1 MPPKISV
8 LVIAHYNYEAALFVV
23 VCSPRVGAA
32 PLNPHGSRPKIHS
45 TMAQTSIH
53 FQAVKGGSE
62 EHNKRTKKLDYV
74 HHELSSQNDYWE
86 SDTQEARLAFVT
98 ANAKAKTG
106 RKMQA
111 KATPI
116 REAVVVISQ
125 ETTMDD
131 LKKLAKRF
139 NDRFGIDVFQIAIH
153 KDEGYR
159 KGKDGLKLNLHAHL
173 VADWTDH
180 QSGKSLKLN
189 RNDMSEMQTIC
200 AEVLGMERGKSSEKQ
215 HLSAIQYKIAAEEQR
230 AEAIE
235 SKTRGLGIIQKNL
248 SNDISDLLVEV
259 KTKSKECDRLAL
271 SAKNMGRILELNT
284 EEAKKKALINERLS
298 EEGKSLREEKE
309 RLRNDILGLTAQKE
323 EIGNEAESLAD
334 VVQAAR
340 SDLFHLNAQK
350 IAVSG
355 EILNLNQ
362 ERDKAQREA
371 EEAKAQKR
379 AAKAEA
385 AKGLAVGAANKIGN
399 VLGFGKEAKQ
409 LKELPK
415 QLDAARAEGEKAAV
429 TKILDVARLNFGDK
443 EVTPEMI
450 GKAWRSKWDEAKN
463 ARAETERQVK
473 NATAHAS
480 GLEKILDAFLAI
492 PIIRACVH
500 AIVSFVRQGRRSFS
514 TEDTA
519 ILKTALGG
527 APDNAAALRKIA
539 YYHGGAYA
547 QPHLSSFWD
556 RAEMC
561 MQKIARGE
569 NQEQDQDISQGRRW
583 HL

>member
-1 MPPKISV
+1 
-8 LVIAHYNYEAALFVV
+8 
-23 VCSPRVGAA
+23 
-32 PLNPHGSRPKIHS
+32 
-45 TMAQTSIH
+45 MAQTSIH

-74 HHELSSQNDYWE
+74 HHERSSMNEYWE

-98 ANAKAKTG
+98 QNAKAKTG

-116 REAVVVISQ
+116 REAVVVI
-125 ETTMDD
+125 EDTTTMDD

-189 RNDMSEMQTIC
+189 RNDMAEMQTIC

-215 HLSAIQYKIAAEEQR
+215 HLSAIQFKIAAEEQR
-230 AEAIE
+230 AEAQTKAIALQSVLGGLAIHAAKQEQETIE

-309 RLRNDILGLTAQKE
+309 RLRNDILGLTTQKE
-323 EIGNEAESLAD
+323 EIGSEAESLAD

-340 SDLFHLNAQK
+340 SDLFQLNAQK

-355 EILNLNQ
+355 EIQNLNQ

-379 AAKAEA
+379 TAEAEA

-443 EVTPEMI
+443 AVTPEMI

-519 ILKTALGG
+519 ILRTALGG
-527 APDNAAALRKIA
+527 DPDNAAALRKIA

-547 QPHLSSFWD
+547 QPHLSSYWD

>member
-1 MPPKISV
+1 M
-8 LVIAHYNYEAALFVV
+8 LVIAYYNYEAALFVV

-259 KTKSKECDRLAL
+259 KTKSKECDRLGL

-309 RLRNDILGLTAQKE
+309 RLRNDILGLTTQKE

-385 AKGLAVGAANKIGN
+385 AKGLAVGVANKIGN

>member
-1 MPPKISV
+1 V
-8 LVIAHYNYEAALFVV
+8 LVIVHYNYEAALFVV

-248 SNDISDLLVEV
+248 SNDISDLLVEI

-309 RLRNDILGLTAQKE
+309 RLRNDILGLTTQKE

-450 GKAWRSKWDEAKN
+450 GKAWRRKWDEAKN

-527 APDNAAALRKIA
+527 DPDNAAALRKIA
-539 YYHGGAYA
+539 YYHGG
-547 QPHLSSFWD
+547 
-556 RAEMC
+556 
-561 MQKIARGE
+561 GE
-569 NQEQDQDISQGRRW
+569 FVFFVP
-583 HL
+583 L

>member
-1 MPPKISV
+1 
-8 LVIAHYNYEAALFVV
+8 
-23 VCSPRVGAA
+23 
-32 PLNPHGSRPKIHS
+32 
-45 TMAQTSIH
+45 MAQTSIH

-74 HHELSSQNDYWE
+74 HHELSSQNDYWQ

-98 ANAKAKTG
+98 QNAKAKTG

-116 REAVVVISQ
+116 REAVVVI
-125 ETTMDD
+125 EDTTTMDD

-153 KDEGYR
+153 KDEGY
-159 KGKDGLKLNLHAHL
+159 KKSKDGIKLNLHAHL

-180 QSGKSLKLN
+180 ESGKSLKLN
-189 RNDMSEMQTIC
+189 RNDMAEMQTIC

-230 AEAIE
+230 AEAIK

-271 SAKNMGRILELNT
+271 SAKNMGRILEYNT

-309 RLRNDILGLTAQKE
+309 RLRNDILGLTTQKE
-323 EIGNEAESLAD
+323 EIGSEAESLAD

-340 SDLFHLNAQK
+340 IDLFHLNAQK

-379 AAKAEA
+379 TAEAEA
-385 AKGLAVGAANKIGN
+385 AKGLAVGAAKKLGN
-399 VLGFGKEAKQ
+399 VLGFGSEAKQ
-409 LKELPK
+409 LKELPQK
-415 QLDAARAEGEKAAV
+415 LEEARTEGEKAAV

-527 APDNAAALRKIA
+527 DPDNAAALRKIA

-547 QPHLSSFWD
+547 QPHLSSYWD

-569 NQEQDQDISQGRRW
+569 NQEQDQNISQGRRW

>member
-1 MPPKISV
+1 
-8 LVIAHYNYEAALFVV
+8 
-23 VCSPRVGAA
+23 
-32 PLNPHGSRPKIHS
+32 
-45 TMAQTSIH
+45 MAQTSIH

-74 HHELSSQNDYWE
+74 HHELSSQNDYWQ

-98 ANAKAKTG
+98 QNAKAKTG

-131 LKKLAKRF
+131 LKNLSKRL

-153 KDEGYR
+153 KDEGY
-159 KGKDGLKLNLHAHL
+159 KKSKDGIKLNLHAHL

-189 RNDMSEMQTIC
+189 RNDMAEMQTIC

-230 AEAIE
+230 AEDIE

-309 RLRNDILGLTAQKE
+309 RLRNDILGLTTQKE

-379 AAKAEA
+379 AAEAEA

-519 ILKTALGG
+519 ILRTALGG
-527 APDNAAALRKIA
+527 DPDNAAALRKIA

-547 QPHLSSFWD
+547 QPHLSSYWD

>member
-1 MPPKISV
+1 
-8 LVIAHYNYEAALFVV
+8 
-23 VCSPRVGAA
+23 
-32 PLNPHGSRPKIHS
+32 
-45 TMAQTSIH
+45 MAQTSIH
-53 FQAVKGGSE
+53 FQAVKGGSA

-74 HHELSSQNDYWE
+74 HHELSSQNDYWQ

-98 ANAKAKTG
+98 QNAKAKTG

-116 REAVVVISQ
+116 REAVVVI
-125 ETTMDD
+125 EDTTTMDD

-153 KDEGYR
+153 KDEGY
-159 KGKDGLKLNLHAHL
+159 KKSKDGIKLNLHAHL

-180 QSGKSLKLN
+180 ESGKSLKLN
-189 RNDMSEMQTIC
+189 RNDMAEMQTIC
-200 AEVLGMERGKSSEKQ
+200 AEVLCMERGKSSEKQ

-230 AEAIE
+230 AEAIK

-271 SAKNMGRILELNT
+271 SAKNMGRILEYNT

-309 RLRNDILGLTAQKE
+309 RLRNDILGLTTQKE
-323 EIGNEAESLAD
+323 EIGSEAESLAD

-379 AAKAEA
+379 TAEAEA
-385 AKGLAVGAANKIGN
+385 AKGLAVGAAKKLGN
-399 VLGFGKEAKQ
+399 VLGFGSEAKQ
-409 LKELPK
+409 LKELPQK
-415 QLDAARAEGEKAAV
+415 LEEARTEGEKAAV

-527 APDNAAALRKIA
+527 DPDNAAALRKIA

-547 QPHLSSFWD
+547 QPHLSSYWD

-569 NQEQDQDISQGRRW
+569 NQEQDQNISQGRRW

>member
-1 MPPKISV
+1 M
-8 LVIAHYNYEAALFVV
+8 
-23 VCSPRVGAA
+23 GAA

-74 HHELSSQNDYWE
+74 HHELSSQNDYWQ

-98 ANAKAKTG
+98 QNAKAKTG

-153 KDEGYR
+153 RDEGYR
-159 KGKDGLKLNLHAHL
+159 KGKDGLKLNLHAHM

-180 QSGKSLKLN
+180 ATGKSLKLN
-189 RNDMSEMQTIC
+189 RNDMAEMQTIC

-215 HLSAIQYKIAAEEQR
+215 HLSAIQFKIAAEEQR
-230 AEAIE
+230 AEDIE

-259 KTKSKECDRLAL
+259 KNKSKECDRLAL
-271 SAKNMGRILELNT
+271 SAKNFERMLELNT

-298 EEGKSLREEKE
+298 NEGKSLREQKE
-309 RLRNDILGLTAQKE
+309 RLRNDILWLTTQKE
-323 EIGNEAESLAD
+323 EIGSEAESLAD

-379 AAKAEA
+379 AAEAEA
-385 AKGLAVGAANKIGN
+385 AKGLAVGAVNKIGN

-409 LKELPK
+409 LKELPQ
-415 QLDAARAEGEKAAV
+415 QLEAARAEGKKAAIAE
-429 TKILDVARLNFGDK
+429 ILAVAKLNFGGK
-443 EVTPEMI
+443 EVTPEMV
-450 GKAWRSKWDEAKN
+450 GKSWRSQFDEAKN

-527 APDNAAALRKIA
+527 DPDNAAALRKIA
-539 YYHGGAYA
+539 YYNGGAYA
-547 QPHLSSFWD
+547 QPHLSSDWD
-556 RAEMC
+556 RAERC
-561 MQKIARGE
+561 MEQIARGE
-569 NQEQDQDISQGRRW
+569 NQEQDLGRSQGRRW

>member
-1 MPPKISV
+1 
-8 LVIAHYNYEAALFVV
+8 
-23 VCSPRVGAA
+23 
-32 PLNPHGSRPKIHS
+32 
-45 TMAQTSIH
+45 MAQTSIH

-74 HHELSSQNDYWE
+74 HHELSSQNDYWQ

-98 ANAKAKTG
+98 QNAKAKTG

-116 REAVVVISQ
+116 REAVVVI
-125 ETTMDD
+125 ENTTTMDD

-153 KDEGYR
+153 KDEGY
-159 KGKDGLKLNLHAHL
+159 KKSKDGIKLNLHAHL

-180 QSGKSLKLN
+180 ESGKSLKLN
-189 RNDMSEMQTIC
+189 RNDMAEMQTIC

-230 AEAIE
+230 AEAIK

-271 SAKNMGRILELNT
+271 SAKNMGRILEYNT

-309 RLRNDILGLTAQKE
+309 RLRNDILGLTTQKE
-323 EIGNEAESLAD
+323 EIGSEAESLAD

-379 AAKAEA
+379 TAEAEA
-385 AKGLAVGAANKIGN
+385 AKGLAVGAAKKLGN
-399 VLGFGKEAKQ
+399 VLGFGSEAKQ
-409 LKELPK
+409 LKELPQK
-415 QLDAARAEGEKAAV
+415 LEEARTEGEKAAV

-527 APDNAAALRKIA
+527 DPDNAAALRKIA

-547 QPHLSSFWD
+547 QPHLSSYWD

-569 NQEQDQDISQGRRW
+569 NQEQDQNISQGRRW

>member
-1 MPPKISV
+1 
-8 LVIAHYNYEAALFVV
+8 
-23 VCSPRVGAA
+23 
-32 PLNPHGSRPKIHS
+32 
-45 TMAQTSIH
+45 MAQTSIH

-74 HHELSSQNDYWE
+74 HHELSSQNGYWQ

-98 ANAKAKTG
+98 QNAKAKTG

-116 REAVVVISQ
+116 REAVVVI
-125 ETTMDD
+125 EDTTTMDD

-153 KDEGYR
+153 KDEGY
-159 KGKDGLKLNLHAHL
+159 KKSKDGIKLNLHAHL

-180 QSGKSLKLN
+180 ESGKSLKLN
-189 RNDMSEMQTIC
+189 RNDMAEMQTIC

-230 AEAIE
+230 AEAIK

-271 SAKNMGRILELNT
+271 RAKNMGRILEYNT

-309 RLRNDILGLTAQKE
+309 RLRNDILGLTTQKE
-323 EIGNEAESLAD
+323 EIGSEAESLAD

-379 AAKAEA
+379 TAEAEA
-385 AKGLAVGAANKIGN
+385 AKGLAVGAAKKLGN
-399 VLGFGKEAKQ
+399 VLGFGSEAKQ
-409 LKELPK
+409 LKELPQK
-415 QLDAARAEGEKAAV
+415 LEEARTEGEKAAV

-527 APDNAAALRKIA
+527 DPDNAAALRKIA

-547 QPHLSSFWD
+547 QPHLSSYWD

-569 NQEQDQDISQGRRW
+569 NQEQDQNISQGRRW

>member
-1 MPPKISV
+1 M

-259 KTKSKECDRLAL
+259 KTKSKECDRLGL

-309 RLRNDILGLTAQKE
+309 RLRNDILGLTTQKE

-385 AKGLAVGAANKIGN
+385 AKGLAVGVANKIGN

>member
-1 MPPKISV
+1 
-8 LVIAHYNYEAALFVV
+8 
-23 VCSPRVGAA
+23 
-32 PLNPHGSRPKIHS
+32 
-45 TMAQTSIH
+45 MAQTSIH

-74 HHELSSQNDYWE
+74 HHERSSMNEYWE

-98 ANAKAKTG
+98 QNAKAKTG

-116 REAVVVISQ
+116 REAVVVIR
-125 ETTMDD
+125 EDTTMDD

-271 SAKNMGRILELNT
+271 SAKNMGRILEYNT

-309 RLRNDILGLTAQKE
+309 RLRNDILGLTTQKE
-323 EIGNEAESLAD
+323 EIGSEAESLAD

-350 IAVSG
+350 TAVSG

-379 AAKAEA
+379 AAEAEA

-519 ILKTALGG
+519 ILRTALGG
-527 APDNAAALRKIA
+527 DPDNAAALRKIA

-547 QPHLSSFWD
+547 QPHLSSYWD

-569 NQEQDQDISQGRRW
+569 NQEQDQNISQGRRW

>member
-1 MPPKISV
+1 M

-200 AEVLGMERGKSSEKQ
+200 AEILGMERGKSSEKQ

-309 RLRNDILGLTAQKE
+309 RLRNDILGLTTQKE

-415 QLDAARAEGEKAAV
+415 QLDTARAEGEKAAV

-527 APDNAAALRKIA
+527 DPDNAAALRKIA

-547 QPHLSSFWD
+547 QPHLSSYWD

>member
-1 MPPKISV
+1 
-8 LVIAHYNYEAALFVV
+8 
-23 VCSPRVGAA
+23 
-32 PLNPHGSRPKIHS
+32 
-45 TMAQTSIH
+45 MAQTSIH

-86 SDTQEARLAFVT
+86 SDTQEARLAFVA

-309 RLRNDILGLTAQKE
+309 RLRNDILWLTTQKE

-527 APDNAAALRKIA
+527 DPDNAAALRKIA

-547 QPHLSSFWD
+547 QPHLSSYWD

>member
-1 MPPKISV
+1 
-8 LVIAHYNYEAALFVV
+8 
-23 VCSPRVGAA
+23 
-32 PLNPHGSRPKIHS
+32 
-45 TMAQTSIH
+45 MAQTSIH

-74 HHELSSQNDYWE
+74 HHERSSMNEYWE

-98 ANAKAKTG
+98 QNAKAKTG

-116 REAVVVISQ
+116 REAVVVI
-125 ETTMDD
+125 EDTTTMDD

-271 SAKNMGRILELNT
+271 SAKNMGRILEYNT

-309 RLRNDILGLTAQKE
+309 RLRNDILGLTTQKE
-323 EIGNEAESLAD
+323 EIGSEAESLAD

-379 AAKAEA
+379 TAEAEA
-385 AKGLAVGAANKIGN
+385 AKGLAIGAAKKLGN
-399 VLGFGKEAKQ
+399 VLGFGSEAKQ
-409 LKELPK
+409 LKELPQK
-415 QLDAARAEGEKAAV
+415 LEEARTEGEKAAV

-527 APDNAAALRKIA
+527 DPDNAAALRKIA

-547 QPHLSSFWD
+547 QPHLSSYWD

-569 NQEQDQDISQGRRW
+569 NQEQDQNISQGRRW

>member
-1 MPPKISV
+1 
-8 LVIAHYNYEAALFVV
+8 
-23 VCSPRVGAA
+23 
-32 PLNPHGSRPKIHS
+32 
-45 TMAQTSIH
+45 MAQTSIH

-74 HHELSSQNDYWE
+74 HHELSSQNDYWQ

-98 ANAKAKTG
+98 QNAKAKTG

-116 REAVVVISQ
+116 REAVVVI
-125 ETTMDD
+125 EDTTTMDD

-153 KDEGYR
+153 KDEGY
-159 KGKDGLKLNLHAHL
+159 KKSKNGIKLNLHAHL

-180 QSGKSLKLN
+180 ESGKSLKLN
-189 RNDMSEMQTIC
+189 RNDMAEMQTIC

-230 AEAIE
+230 AEAIK

-271 SAKNMGRILELNT
+271 SAKNMGRILEYNT

-309 RLRNDILGLTAQKE
+309 RLRNDILGLTTQKE
-323 EIGNEAESLAD
+323 EIGSEAESLAD

-379 AAKAEA
+379 TAEAEA
-385 AKGLAVGAANKIGN
+385 AKGLAVGAAKKLGN
-399 VLGFGKEAKQ
+399 VLGFGSEAKQ
-409 LKELPK
+409 LKELPQK
-415 QLDAARAEGEKAAV
+415 LEEARTEGEKAAV

-519 ILKTALGG
+519 ILKTALDGD
-527 APDNAAALRKIA
+527 PDNAAALRKIA

-547 QPHLSSFWD
+547 QPHLSSYWD

-569 NQEQDQDISQGRRW
+569 NQEQDQNISQGRRW

>member
-1 MPPKISV
+1 
-8 LVIAHYNYEAALFVV
+8 
-23 VCSPRVGAA
+23 
-32 PLNPHGSRPKIHS
+32 
-45 TMAQTSIH
+45 MAQTSIH

-74 HHELSSQNDYWE
+74 HHELSSQNDYWQ

-98 ANAKAKTG
+98 QNAKAKTG

-116 REAVVVISQ
+116 REAVVVI
-125 ETTMDD
+125 EDTTTMDD

-153 KDEGYR
+153 KDEGY
-159 KGKDGLKLNLHAHL
+159 KKSKDGIKLNLHAHL

-180 QSGKSLKLN
+180 ESGKSLKLN
-189 RNDMSEMQTIC
+189 RNDMAEMQTIC

-230 AEAIE
+230 AEAIK

-271 SAKNMGRILELNT
+271 SAKNMGRILEYNT

-309 RLRNDILGLTAQKE
+309 RLRNDILGLTTQKE
-323 EIGNEAESLAD
+323 EIGSEAESLAD

-379 AAKAEA
+379 TAEAEA
-385 AKGLAVGAANKIGN
+385 AKGLAVGAARKLGN
-399 VLGFGKEAKQ
+399 VLGFGSEAKQ
-409 LKELPK
+409 LKELPQK
-415 QLDAARAEGEKAAV
+415 LEEARTEGEKAAV

-527 APDNAAALRKIA
+527 DPDNAAALRKIA

-547 QPHLSSFWD
+547 QPHLSSYWD

-569 NQEQDQDISQGRRW
+569 NQEQDQNISQGRRW

>member
-1 MPPKISV
+1 
-8 LVIAHYNYEAALFVV
+8 
-23 VCSPRVGAA
+23 
-32 PLNPHGSRPKIHS
+32 
-45 TMAQTSIH
+45 MAQTSIH

-74 HHELSSQNDYWE
+74 HHELSSQNDYWQ

-98 ANAKAKTG
+98 QNAKAKTG

-116 REAVVVISQ
+116 REAVVVI
-125 ETTMDD
+125 EDTTTMDD

-153 KDEGYR
+153 KDEGY
-159 KGKDGLKLNLHAHL
+159 KKSKDGIKLNLHAHL

-189 RNDMSEMQTIC
+189 RNDMAEMQTIC

-271 SAKNMGRILELNT
+271 SAKNMGRILEYNT

-309 RLRNDILGLTAQKE
+309 RLRNDILGLTTQKE
-323 EIGNEAESLAD
+323 EIGSEADSLAD

-379 AAKAEA
+379 TAEAEA
-385 AKGLAVGAANKIGN
+385 AKGLAVGAAKKLGN
-399 VLGFGKEAKQ
+399 VLGFGSEAKQ
-409 LKELPK
+409 LKELPQK
-415 QLDAARAEGEKAAV
+415 LEEARTEGEKAAV

-480 GLEKILDAFLAI
+480 GLENILDAFLAI

-527 APDNAAALRKIA
+527 DPDNAAALRKIA

-547 QPHLSSFWD
+547 QPHLSSYWD

-569 NQEQDQDISQGRRW
+569 NQEQDQNISQGRRW

>member
-1 MPPKISV
+1 
-8 LVIAHYNYEAALFVV
+8 
-23 VCSPRVGAA
+23 
-32 PLNPHGSRPKIHS
+32 
-45 TMAQTSIH
+45 MAQTSIH

-74 HHELSSQNDYWE
+74 HHELSSQNDYWQ

-98 ANAKAKTG
+98 QNAKAKTG

-116 REAVVVISQ
+116 REAVVVI
-125 ETTMDD
+125 EDTTTMDD

-153 KDEGYR
+153 KDEGY
-159 KGKDGLKLNLHAHL
+159 KKSKDGIKLNLHAHL

-180 QSGKSLKLN
+180 ESGKSLKLN
-189 RNDMSEMQTIC
+189 RNDMAEMQTIC

-230 AEAIE
+230 AEAIK

-271 SAKNMGRILELNT
+271 SAKNMGRILEYNT

-309 RLRNDILGLTAQKE
+309 RLRNDILGLTTQKE
-323 EIGNEAESLAD
+323 EIGSEAESLAD

-379 AAKAEA
+379 TAEAEA
-385 AKGLAVGAANKIGN
+385 AKGLAVGAAKKLGN
-399 VLGFGKEAKQ
+399 VLGFGSEAKQ
-409 LKELPK
+409 LKELPQK
-415 QLDAARAEGEKAAV
+415 LEEARTEGEKAAV

-527 APDNAAALRKIA
+527 NPDNAAALRKIA

-547 QPHLSSFWD
+547 QPHLSSYWD

-569 NQEQDQDISQGRRW
+569 NQEQDQNISQGRRW

>member
-1 MPPKISV
+1 
-8 LVIAHYNYEAALFVV
+8 
-23 VCSPRVGAA
+23 
-32 PLNPHGSRPKIHS
+32 
-45 TMAQTSIH
+45 MAQTSIH

-74 HHELSSQNDYWE
+74 HHELSSQNDYWQ

-98 ANAKAKTG
+98 QNAKAKTG

-116 REAVVVISQ
+116 REAVVVI
-125 ETTMDD
+125 EDTTTMDD

-153 KDEGYR
+153 KDEGY
-159 KGKDGLKLNLHAHL
+159 KKSKDGIKLNLHAHL

-180 QSGKSLKLN
+180 ESGKSLKLN
-189 RNDMSEMQTIC
+189 RNDMAEMQTIC

-271 SAKNMGRILELNT
+271 SAKNMGRILEYNT

-309 RLRNDILGLTAQKE
+309 RLRNDILGLTTQKE
-323 EIGNEAESLAD
+323 EIGSEAESLAD

-379 AAKAEA
+379 TAEAEA
-385 AKGLAVGAANKIGN
+385 AKGLAIGAAKKLGN
-399 VLGFGKEAKQ
+399 VLGFGSEAKQ
-409 LKELPK
+409 LKELPQK
-415 QLDAARAEGEKAAV
+415 LEEARTEGEKAAV

-527 APDNAAALRKIA
+527 DPDNASALRKIA

-547 QPHLSSFWD
+547 QPHLSSYWD

-569 NQEQDQDISQGRRW
+569 NQEQDQNISQGRRW

>member
-1 MPPKISV
+1 
-8 LVIAHYNYEAALFVV
+8 
-23 VCSPRVGAA
+23 
-32 PLNPHGSRPKIHS
+32 
-45 TMAQTSIH
+45 MAQTSIH

-74 HHELSSQNDYWE
+74 HHELSSQNDYWQ
-86 SDTQEARLAFVT
+86 SDSQEARLAFVT
-98 ANAKAKTG
+98 QNAKAKTG

-116 REAVVVISQ
+116 REAVVVI
-125 ETTMDD
+125 EDTTTMDD

-153 KDEGYR
+153 KDEGY
-159 KGKDGLKLNLHAHL
+159 KKSKDGIKLNLHAHL

-180 QSGKSLKLN
+180 ESGKSLKLN
-189 RNDMSEMQTIC
+189 RNDMAEMQTIC

-230 AEAIE
+230 AEAIK

-271 SAKNMGRILELNT
+271 SAKNMGRILEYNT
-284 EEAKKKALINERLS
+284 KEAKKKALINERLS

-309 RLRNDILGLTAQKE
+309 RLRNDILGLTTQKE
-323 EIGNEAESLAD
+323 EIGSEAESLAD

-379 AAKAEA
+379 TAEAEA
-385 AKGLAVGAANKIGN
+385 AKGLAVGAAKKLGN
-399 VLGFGKEAKQ
+399 VLGFGSEAKQ
-409 LKELPK
+409 LKELPQK
-415 QLDAARAEGEKAAV
+415 LEEARTEGEKAAV

-527 APDNAAALRKIA
+527 DPDNAAALRKIA

-547 QPHLSSFWD
+547 QPHLSSYWD

-569 NQEQDQDISQGRRW
+569 NQEQDQNISQGRRW

>member
-1 MPPKISV
+1 
-8 LVIAHYNYEAALFVV
+8 
-23 VCSPRVGAA
+23 
-32 PLNPHGSRPKIHS
+32 
-45 TMAQTSIH
+45 MAQTSIH

-74 HHELSSQNDYWE
+74 HHELSSQNDYWQ
-86 SDTQEARLAFVT
+86 SDSQEARLAFVT
-98 ANAKAKTG
+98 QNAKAKTG

-116 REAVVVISQ
+116 REAVVVI
-125 ETTMDD
+125 EDTTTMDD

-153 KDEGYR
+153 KDEGY
-159 KGKDGLKLNLHAHL
+159 KKSKDGIKLNLHAHL

-180 QSGKSLKLN
+180 ESGKSLKLN
-189 RNDMSEMQTIC
+189 RNDMAEMQTIC

-230 AEAIE
+230 AEAIK

-271 SAKNMGRILELNT
+271 SAKNMGRILEYNT

-309 RLRNDILGLTAQKE
+309 RLRNDILGLTTQKE
-323 EIGNEAESLAD
+323 EIGSEAESLAD

-379 AAKAEA
+379 TAEAEA
-385 AKGLAVGAANKIGN
+385 AKGLAVGAARKLGN
-399 VLGFGKEAKQ
+399 VLGFGSEAKQ
-409 LKELPK
+409 LKELPQK
-415 QLDAARAEGEKAAV
+415 LEEARTEGEKAAV

-527 APDNAAALRKIA
+527 DPDNAAALRKIA

-547 QPHLSSFWD
+547 QPHLSSYWD

-569 NQEQDQDISQGRRW
+569 NQEQDQNISQGRRW

>member
-1 MPPKISV
+1 
-8 LVIAHYNYEAALFVV
+8 
-23 VCSPRVGAA
+23 
-32 PLNPHGSRPKIHS
+32 
-45 TMAQTSIH
+45 MAQTSIH

-74 HHELSSQNDYWE
+74 HHELSSQNDYWQ

-98 ANAKAKTG
+98 QNAKAKTG

-116 REAVVVISQ
+116 REAVVVI
-125 ETTMDD
+125 EDTTTMDD

-153 KDEGYR
+153 KDEGY
-159 KGKDGLKLNLHAHL
+159 KKSKDGIKLNLHAHL

-180 QSGKSLKLN
+180 ESGKSLKLN
-189 RNDMSEMQTIC
+189 RNDMAEMQTIC

-230 AEAIE
+230 AEAIK

-271 SAKNMGRILELNT
+271 SAKNMGRILEYNT

-309 RLRNDILGLTAQKE
+309 RLRNDILGLTTQKE
-323 EIGNEAESLAD
+323 EIGSEAESLAD

-379 AAKAEA
+379 TAEAEA
-385 AKGLAVGAANKIGN
+385 AKGLAVGAAKKLGN
-399 VLGFGKEAKQ
+399 VLGFGSEAKQ
-409 LKELPK
+409 LKELPQK
-415 QLDAARAEGEKAAV
+415 LEEARTEGEKAAV

-527 APDNAAALRKIA
+527 DPDNAAALRKIA

-547 QPHLSSFWD
+547 QPHLSSYWD

-569 NQEQDQDISQGRRW
+569 NQEQDQNISQGRRW

>member
-1 MPPKISV
+1 
-8 LVIAHYNYEAALFVV
+8 
-23 VCSPRVGAA
+23 
-32 PLNPHGSRPKIHS
+32 
-45 TMAQTSIH
+45 MAQTSIH

-74 HHELSSQNDYWE
+74 HHERSSMNEYWE
-86 SDTQEARLAFVT
+86 SDTQEDRLAFVT
-98 ANAKAKTG
+98 QNAKAKTG

-116 REAVVVISQ
+116 REAVVVI
-125 ETTMDD
+125 EDTTTMDD

-200 AEVLGMERGKSSEKQ
+200 AEALGMERGKSSEKQ

-259 KTKSKECDRLAL
+259 KTKSKECDRLTI
-271 SAKNMGRILELNT
+271 SAKNMGRILEYNT

-309 RLRNDILGLTAQKE
+309 RLRNDILGLTTKKE
-323 EIGNEAESLAD
+323 EIGSEAESLAD

-379 AAKAEA
+379 AAEAEA

-443 EVTPEMI
+443 EVSPEMI

-480 GLEKILDAFLAI
+480 GLEKVLDAFLAI

-519 ILKTALGG
+519 ILRTALGG
-527 APDNAAALRKIA
+527 DPDNAAALRKIA
-539 YYHGGAYA
+539 YYNGGAYA
-547 QPHLSSFWD
+547 QPHLSSYWD

-569 NQEQDQDISQGRRW
+569 NQEQDLGRSQGRRW

>member
-1 MPPKISV
+1 
-8 LVIAHYNYEAALFVV
+8 
-23 VCSPRVGAA
+23 
-32 PLNPHGSRPKIHS
+32 
-45 TMAQTSIH
+45 MAQTSIH

-74 HHELSSQNDYWE
+74 HHELSSQNDYWQ

-98 ANAKAKTG
+98 QNAKAKTG

-116 REAVVVISQ
+116 REAVVVI
-125 ETTMDD
+125 EDTTTMDD

-153 KDEGYR
+153 KDEGY
-159 KGKDGLKLNLHAHL
+159 KKSKDGIKLNLHAHL

-180 QSGKSLKLN
+180 ESGKSLKLN
-189 RNDMSEMQTIC
+189 RNDMAEMQTIC

-271 SAKNMGRILELNT
+271 SAKNMGRILEYNT

-309 RLRNDILGLTAQKE
+309 RLRNDILGLTTQKE
-323 EIGNEAESLAD
+323 EIGSEAESLAD
-334 VVQAAR
+334 VVQTAR

-379 AAKAEA
+379 TAEAEA
-385 AKGLAVGAANKIGN
+385 AKGLAVGAAKKLGN
-399 VLGFGKEAKQ
+399 VLGFGSEAKQ
-409 LKELPK
+409 LKELPQK
-415 QLDAARAEGEKAAV
+415 LEEARTEGEKAAV

-527 APDNAAALRKIA
+527 DPDNAAALRKIA

-547 QPHLSSFWD
+547 QPHLSSYWD

-569 NQEQDQDISQGRRW
+569 NQEQDQNISQGRRW

>member
-1 MPPKISV
+1 
-8 LVIAHYNYEAALFVV
+8 
-23 VCSPRVGAA
+23 
-32 PLNPHGSRPKIHS
+32 
-45 TMAQTSIH
+45 MAQTSIH

-200 AEVLGMERGKSSEKQ
+200 AEILGMERGKSSEKQ

-309 RLRNDILGLTAQKE
+309 RLRNDILGLTTQKE

-415 QLDAARAEGEKAAV
+415 QLDTARAEGEKAAV

-527 APDNAAALRKIA
+527 DPDNAAALRKIA

-547 QPHLSSFWD
+547 QPHLSSYWD

>member
-1 MPPKISV
+1 
-8 LVIAHYNYEAALFVV
+8 
-23 VCSPRVGAA
+23 
-32 PLNPHGSRPKIHS
+32 
-45 TMAQTSIH
+45 MAQTSIH

-62 EHNKRTKKLDYV
+62 EHNKRTKKLDYA
-74 HHELSSQNDYWE
+74 HHELSSQNDYWQ

-98 ANAKAKTG
+98 QNAKAKTG

-116 REAVVVISQ
+116 REAVVVI
-125 ETTMDD
+125 EDTTTMDD

-153 KDEGYR
+153 KDEGY
-159 KGKDGLKLNLHAHL
+159 KKSKDGIKLNLHAHL

-180 QSGKSLKLN
+180 ESGKSLKLN

-271 SAKNMGRILELNT
+271 SAKNMGRILEYNT

-309 RLRNDILGLTAQKE
+309 RLRNDILGLTTQKE
-323 EIGNEAESLAD
+323 EIGSEAESLAD

-379 AAKAEA
+379 TAEAEA
-385 AKGLAVGAANKIGN
+385 AKGLAIGAAKKLGN
-399 VLGFGKEAKQ
+399 VLGFGSEAKQ
-409 LKELPK
+409 LKELPQK
-415 QLDAARAEGEKAAV
+415 LEEARTEGEKAAV

-527 APDNAAALRKIA
+527 DPDNAAALRKIA

-547 QPHLSSFWD
+547 QPHLSSYWD

-569 NQEQDQDISQGRRW
+569 NQEQDQNISQGRRW

>member
-1 MPPKISV
+1 
-8 LVIAHYNYEAALFVV
+8 
-23 VCSPRVGAA
+23 
-32 PLNPHGSRPKIHS
+32 
-45 TMAQTSIH
+45 MAQTSIH

-159 KGKDGLKLNLHAHL
+159 KGKDGLKINLHAHL

-309 RLRNDILGLTAQKE
+309 RLRNDILGLTTQKE

-371 EEAKAQKR
+371 EKAKAQKR
-379 AAKAEA
+379 AAEAEA

-473 NATAHAS
+473 NATAHTS

-500 AIVSFVRQGRRSFS
+500 AIVSFVRQGIRSFS

-527 APDNAAALRKIA
+527 DPDNAAALRKIA

-547 QPHLSSFWD
+547 QPHLSSYWD

>member
-1 MPPKISV
+1 
-8 LVIAHYNYEAALFVV
+8 
-23 VCSPRVGAA
+23 
-32 PLNPHGSRPKIHS
+32 
-45 TMAQTSIH
+45 MAQTSIH

-74 HHELSSQNDYWE
+74 HHELSSQNDYWQ

-98 ANAKAKTG
+98 QNAKAKTG

-116 REAVVVISQ
+116 REAVVVI
-125 ETTMDD
+125 EDTTTMDD

-153 KDEGYR
+153 KDEGY
-159 KGKDGLKLNLHAHL
+159 KKSKDGIKLNLHAHL
-173 VADWTDH
+173 VADWIDH
-180 QSGKSLKLN
+180 ESGKSLKLN
-189 RNDMSEMQTIC
+189 RNDMAEMQTIC

-271 SAKNMGRILELNT
+271 SAKNMGRILEYNT

-309 RLRNDILGLTAQKE
+309 RLRNDILGLTTQKE
-323 EIGNEAESLAD
+323 EIGSEAESLAD

-379 AAKAEA
+379 TAEAEA
-385 AKGLAVGAANKIGN
+385 AKGLAIGAAKKLGN
-399 VLGFGKEAKQ
+399 MLGFGSEAKQ
-409 LKELPK
+409 LKELPQK
-415 QLDAARAEGEKAAV
+415 LEEARTEGEKAAV

-527 APDNAAALRKIA
+527 DPDNAAALRKIA

-547 QPHLSSFWD
+547 QPHLSSYWD

-569 NQEQDQDISQGRRW
+569 NQEQDQNISQGRRW

>member
-1 MPPKISV
+1 
-8 LVIAHYNYEAALFVV
+8 
-23 VCSPRVGAA
+23 
-32 PLNPHGSRPKIHS
+32 
-45 TMAQTSIH
+45 MAQTSIH

-309 RLRNDILGLTAQKE
+309 RLRNDILGLTTQKE

-334 VVQAAR
+334 IVQAAR

-527 APDNAAALRKIA
+527 DPDNAAALRKIA

-547 QPHLSSFWD
+547 QPHLSSYWD

-569 NQEQDQDISQGRRW
+569 IQEQDQDISQGRRW

>member
-1 MPPKISV
+1 
-8 LVIAHYNYEAALFVV
+8 
-23 VCSPRVGAA
+23 
-32 PLNPHGSRPKIHS
+32 
-45 TMAQTSIH
+45 MAQTSIH

-74 HHELSSQNDYWE
+74 HHELSSQNDYWQ

-98 ANAKAKTG
+98 QNAKAKTG

-116 REAVVVISQ
+116 REAVVVI
-125 ETTMDD
+125 EDTTTMDD

-153 KDEGYR
+153 KDEGY
-159 KGKDGLKLNLHAHL
+159 KKSKDGIKLNLHAHL

-180 QSGKSLKLN
+180 ESGKSLKLN
-189 RNDMSEMQTIC
+189 RNDMAEMQTIC

-230 AEAIE
+230 AEAIK

-248 SNDISDLLVEV
+248 SNDISDLLMEV

-271 SAKNMGRILELNT
+271 SAKNMGRILEYNT

-309 RLRNDILGLTAQKE
+309 RLRNDILGLTTQKE
-323 EIGNEAESLAD
+323 EIGSEAESLAD

-379 AAKAEA
+379 TAEAEA
-385 AKGLAVGAANKIGN
+385 AKGLAVGAAKKLGN
-399 VLGFGKEAKQ
+399 VLGFGSEAKQ
-409 LKELPK
+409 LKELPQK
-415 QLDAARAEGEKAAV
+415 LEEARTEGEKAAV

-527 APDNAAALRKIA
+527 DPDNAAALRKIA

-547 QPHLSSFWD
+547 QPHLSSYWD

-569 NQEQDQDISQGRRW
+569 NQEQDQNISQGRRW

>member
-1 MPPKISV
+1 
-8 LVIAHYNYEAALFVV
+8 
-23 VCSPRVGAA
+23 
-32 PLNPHGSRPKIHS
+32 
-45 TMAQTSIH
+45 MAQTSIH

-74 HHELSSQNDYWE
+74 HHELSSQNDYWQ

-98 ANAKAKTG
+98 QNAKAKTG

-116 REAVVVISQ
+116 REAVVVI
-125 ETTMDD
+125 EDTTTMDD

-153 KDEGYR
+153 KDEGY
-159 KGKDGLKLNLHAHL
+159 KKSKDGIKLNLHAHL

-180 QSGKSLKLN
+180 ESGKSLKLN
-189 RNDMSEMQTIC
+189 RNDMAEMQTIC

-230 AEAIE
+230 AEAIK

-271 SAKNMGRILELNT
+271 SAKNMGRILEYNT

-309 RLRNDILGLTAQKE
+309 RLRNDILGLTTQKE
-323 EIGNEAESLAD
+323 EIGSEAESLAD

-379 AAKAEA
+379 TAEAEA
-385 AKGLAVGAANKIGN
+385 AKGLAVGAAKKLGN
-399 VLGFGKEAKQ
+399 VLGFGFEAKQ
-409 LKELPK
+409 LKELPQK
-415 QLDAARAEGEKAAV
+415 LEEARTEGEKAAV

-527 APDNAAALRKIA
+527 DPDNAAALRKIA

-547 QPHLSSFWD
+547 QPHLSSYWD

-569 NQEQDQDISQGRRW
+569 NQEQDQNISQGRRW

>member
-1 MPPKISV
+1 
-8 LVIAHYNYEAALFVV
+8 
-23 VCSPRVGAA
+23 
-32 PLNPHGSRPKIHS
+32 
-45 TMAQTSIH
+45 MAQTSIH

-74 HHELSSQNDYWE
+74 HHELSSQNDYWQ

-98 ANAKAKTG
+98 QNAKAKTG

-116 REAVVVISQ
+116 REAVVVI
-125 ETTMDD
+125 EDTTTMDD

-153 KDEGYR
+153 KDEGY
-159 KGKDGLKLNLHAHL
+159 KKSKDGIKLNLHAHL

-180 QSGKSLKLN
+180 ESGKSLKLN
-189 RNDMSEMQTIC
+189 RNDMAEMQTIC

-271 SAKNMGRILELNT
+271 SAKNMGRILEYNT

-309 RLRNDILGLTAQKE
+309 RLRNDILGLTTQKE

-379 AAKAEA
+379 TAEAEA
-385 AKGLAVGAANKIGN
+385 AKGLAIGAAKKLGN
-399 VLGFGKEAKQ
+399 VLGFGSEAKQ
-409 LKELPK
+409 LKELPQK
-415 QLDAARAEGEKAAV
+415 LEEARTEGEKAAV

-527 APDNAAALRKIA
+527 DPDNAAALRKIA

-547 QPHLSSFWD
+547 QPHLSSYWD

-569 NQEQDQDISQGRRW
+569 NQEQDQNISQGRRW

>member
-1 MPPKISV
+1 
-8 LVIAHYNYEAALFVV
+8 
-23 VCSPRVGAA
+23 
-32 PLNPHGSRPKIHS
+32 
-45 TMAQTSIH
+45 MAQTSIH

-74 HHELSSQNDYWE
+74 HHELSSQNDYWQ

-98 ANAKAKTG
+98 QNAKAKTG

-116 REAVVVISQ
+116 REAVVVI
-125 ETTMDD
+125 EDTTTMDD

-153 KDEGYR
+153 KDEGY
-159 KGKDGLKLNLHAHL
+159 KKSKDGIKLNLHAHL

-180 QSGKSLKLN
+180 ESGKSLKLN
-189 RNDMSEMQTIC
+189 RNDMAEMQTIC

-271 SAKNMGRILELNT
+271 SAKNMGRILEYNT
-284 EEAKKKALINERLS
+284 EEAKKKALINEKLS

-309 RLRNDILGLTAQKE
+309 RLRNDILGLTTQKE
-323 EIGNEAESLAD
+323 EIGSEAESLAD

-350 IAVSG
+350 IAVSS

-379 AAKAEA
+379 TAEAEA
-385 AKGLAVGAANKIGN
+385 AKGLAIGAAKKLGN
-399 VLGFGKEAKQ
+399 VLGFGSEAKQ
-409 LKELPK
+409 LKELPQK
-415 QLDAARAEGEKAAV
+415 LEEARTEGEKAAV

-527 APDNAAALRKIA
+527 DQDNAAALRKIA

-547 QPHLSSFWD
+547 QPHLSSYWD

-569 NQEQDQDISQGRRW
+569 NQEQDQNISQGRRW

>member
-1 MPPKISV
+1 
-8 LVIAHYNYEAALFVV
+8 
-23 VCSPRVGAA
+23 
-32 PLNPHGSRPKIHS
+32 
-45 TMAQTSIH
+45 MAQTSIH

-74 HHELSSQNDYWE
+74 HHELSSQNDYWQ

-98 ANAKAKTG
+98 QNAKAKTG

-116 REAVVVISQ
+116 REAVVVI
-125 ETTMDD
+125 EDTTTMDD

-153 KDEGYR
+153 KDEGY
-159 KGKDGLKLNLHAHL
+159 KKSKDGIKLNLHAHL

-180 QSGKSLKLN
+180 ESGKSLKLN
-189 RNDMSEMQTIC
+189 RNDMAEMQTIC

-271 SAKNMGRILELNT
+271 SAKNMGRILKYNT

-309 RLRNDILGLTAQKE
+309 RLRNDILGLTTQKE
-323 EIGNEAESLAD
+323 EIGSEAESLAD

-379 AAKAEA
+379 TAEAEA
-385 AKGLAVGAANKIGN
+385 AKGLAIGAAKKLGN
-399 VLGFGKEAKQ
+399 VLGFGSEAKQ
-409 LKELPK
+409 LKELPQK
-415 QLDAARAEGEKAAV
+415 LEEARTEGEKAAV
-429 TKILDVARLNFGDK
+429 TKILDVARLNFGEK

-480 GLEKILDAFLAI
+480 GLEKILDAFLTI

-527 APDNAAALRKIA
+527 DPDNAAALRKIA

-547 QPHLSSFWD
+547 QPHLSSYWD

-569 NQEQDQDISQGRRW
+569 NQEQDQNISQGRRW

>member
-1 MPPKISV
+1 
-8 LVIAHYNYEAALFVV
+8 
-23 VCSPRVGAA
+23 
-32 PLNPHGSRPKIHS
+32 
-45 TMAQTSIH
+45 MAQTSIH

-74 HHELSSQNDYWE
+74 HHELSSQNDYWQ

-98 ANAKAKTG
+98 QNAKAKTG

-116 REAVVVISQ
+116 REAVVVI
-125 ETTMDD
+125 EDTTTMDD

-153 KDEGYR
+153 KDEGY
-159 KGKDGLKLNLHAHL
+159 KKSKDGIKLNLHAHL

-189 RNDMSEMQTIC
+189 RNDMAEMQTIC

-271 SAKNMGRILELNT
+271 SAKNMGRILEYNT

-309 RLRNDILGLTAQKE
+309 RLRNDILGLTTQKE
-323 EIGNEAESLAD
+323 EIGSEAESLAD

-379 AAKAEA
+379 TAEAEA
-385 AKGLAVGAANKIGN
+385 AKGLAIGAAKKLGN
-399 VLGFGKEAKQ
+399 VLGFGSEAKQ
-409 LKELPK
+409 LKELPQK
-415 QLDAARAEGEKAAV
+415 LEEARTEGEKAAV

-527 APDNAAALRKIA
+527 DPDNAAALRKIA

-547 QPHLSSFWD
+547 QPHLSSYWD

-569 NQEQDQDISQGRRW
+569 NQEQDQNISQGRRW

>member
-1 MPPKISV
+1 
-8 LVIAHYNYEAALFVV
+8 
-23 VCSPRVGAA
+23 
-32 PLNPHGSRPKIHS
+32 
-45 TMAQTSIH
+45 MAQTSIH

-86 SDTQEARLAFVT
+86 SDTQESRLAFVT

-159 KGKDGLKLNLHAHL
+159 KGKDGLKINLHAHL

-235 SKTRGLGIIQKNL
+235 SKTRGLSIIQKNL

-309 RLRNDILGLTAQKE
+309 RLRNDILGLTTQKE

-371 EEAKAQKR
+371 EKAKAQKR
-379 AAKAEA
+379 AAEAEA

-473 NATAHAS
+473 NATAHTS

-492 PIIRACVH
+492 PIIHACVH

-527 APDNAAALRKIA
+527 DPDNAAALRKIA

-547 QPHLSSFWD
+547 QPHLSSYWD

>member
-1 MPPKISV
+1 
-8 LVIAHYNYEAALFVV
+8 
-23 VCSPRVGAA
+23 
-32 PLNPHGSRPKIHS
+32 
-45 TMAQTSIH
+45 MAQTSIH

-74 HHELSSQNDYWE
+74 HHELSSQNDYWQ

-98 ANAKAKTG
+98 QNAKAKTG

-116 REAVVVISQ
+116 REAVVVI
-125 ETTMDD
+125 EDTTTMDD

-153 KDEGYR
+153 KDEGY
-159 KGKDGLKLNLHAHL
+159 KKSKDGIKLNLHAHL

-180 QSGKSLKLN
+180 ESGKSLKLN
-189 RNDMSEMQTIC
+189 RNDMAEMQTIC

-230 AEAIE
+230 AEAIK

-271 SAKNMGRILELNT
+271 SAKNMGRILEYNT

-309 RLRNDILGLTAQKE
+309 RLRNDILGLTTQKE
-323 EIGNEAESLAD
+323 EIGSEAESLAD

-379 AAKAEA
+379 TAEAEA
-385 AKGLAVGAANKIGN
+385 AKGLAVGAAKKLGN
-399 VLGFGKEAKQ
+399 VLGFGSEAKQ
-409 LKELPK
+409 LKELPQK
-415 QLDAARAEGEKAAV
+415 LEEARTEGEKAAV

-473 NATAHAS
+473 NATVHAS

-527 APDNAAALRKIA
+527 DPDNAAALRKIA

-547 QPHLSSFWD
+547 QPHLSSYWD

-569 NQEQDQDISQGRRW
+569 NQEQDQNISQGRRW